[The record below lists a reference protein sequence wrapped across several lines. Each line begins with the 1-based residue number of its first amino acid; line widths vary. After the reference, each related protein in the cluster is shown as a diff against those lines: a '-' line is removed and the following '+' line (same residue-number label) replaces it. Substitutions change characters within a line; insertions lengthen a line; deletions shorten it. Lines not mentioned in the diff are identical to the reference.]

1 MEFSARVTLAPY
13 ETKVSSWMPWPSMEE
28 TVFTVTAL
36 ANQHVGEFECAIEE
50 RASESIA
57 HTRYARRHTMAPAT
71 TWARVEMPQGR
82 DFRLRFTSYALAG
95 IQLDIGLRGN
105 AMP

>member
-13 ETKVSSWMPWPSMEE
+13 ETKVGSWMPWPTTEP
-28 TVFTVTAL
+28 TVFKVTTL
-36 ANQHVGEFECAIEE
+36 ASGQFGEFECAIDE
-50 RASESIA
+50 RASETIA
-57 HTRYARRHTMAPAT
+57 CTRYVSRHTTAPAT

-95 IQLDIGLRGN
+95 IQFDIGLRGT